1 MVQSKTNRVL
11 SFLMALAVLASLS
24 CFFCTQR
31 ASAETDG
38 EWQYSIM
45 ADGTAEITGY
55 IGTSSS
61 ITVPAKVNNKVVS
74 TVTALCTN
82 NFKSR
87 ITAVTLSAG
96 IRNISTSALSDY
108 VNLERVSL
116 PDTLTTIGTTAFYGC
131 TSLAA
136 VTVPAS
142 VSSIG
147 DAAFA
152 NCTSLLSANLT
163 CIATN
168 IPSRLFDGCVSL
180 STVTLPAYIDSIGSD
195 AFSGCRS
202 LKSISIPDG
211 VKTIGSSAFIGC
223 TSLASAKLPYELKT
237 IEEYAFSKCESLTSV
252 FIPNKIKTI
261 KTEAFS
267 FCHSLREVYISPS
280 ISVINTGIFQGC
292 EDIETVVFG
301 GEYVTLSKVFDLAA
315 HPTVYYPAK
324 YSTSWKNYVDVA
336 TKSYTNT
343 TSIKV
348 SGSSTMTPG
357 DKDKLKIVCNPSSGS
372 FSDVYSIVSS
382 DSSVATVAT
391 DGTVTAKQ
399 AGKTTITV
407 TDVSGTTG
415 TLTITVK
422 PAKPTELTATPR
434 STSSVDL
441 KWKSTGATGYYVY
454 RSAKKNGTFKK
465 IDTVLTNSY
474 TDKGLTKGKTYYYKV
489 VGYTNAGGS
498 VVTSDKSKAVSIKV
512 SAPAPSTVSAKK
524 AKAGVATVTWGKSN
538 GATGYEVYMATKK
551 SGNYTKVATITNV
564 STLSYKKTGL
574 TAKKTYYFK
583 VRSYVT
589 VNGTKVYSPFTK
601 IVSVKV

>member
-11 SFLMALAVLASLS
+11 SFVMALVMLASLS

-31 ASAETDG
+31 ASAEADG
-38 EWQYSIM
+38 EWQYTIM

-55 IGTSSS
+55 IGTSPT
-61 ITVPAKVNNKVVS
+61 ITVPAKIADKVVS
-74 TVTALCTN
+74 TVTTLCSN

-87 ITAVTLSAG
+87 ITAVTLSSG
-96 IRNISTSALSDY
+96 IRNLSGGALSDY
-108 VNLERVSL
+108 VNLERVTL
-116 PDTLTTIGTTAFYGC
+116 PDTLTSIGSNAFYGC

-136 VTVPAS
+136 ITVPTNVS
-142 VSSIG
+142 VIG
-147 DAAFA
+147 EAAFA

-168 IPSRLFDGCVSL
+168 IPARLFDGCTAL
-180 STVTLPAYIDSIGSD
+180 STVTLPAYIDNISANS
-195 AFSGCRS
+195 FSGCKS

-211 VKTIGSSAFIGC
+211 VKTIGSSAFLGC
-223 TSLASAKLPYELKT
+223 TSLASVKFPYELKT
-237 IEEYAFSKCESLTSV
+237 IEEYAFSKCESLTSI

-267 FCHSLREVYISPS
+267 SCSSLRDVYISPS

-292 EDIETVVFG
+292 EDIEKVVFG
-301 GEYVTLSKVFDLAA
+301 GEYITISKIFDLAA

-324 YSTSWKNYVDVA
+324 YVSSWKNYADVA

-348 SGSSTMTPG
+348 SGSATMAPG
-357 DKDKLKIVCNPSSGS
+357 EKKQLKIVCNPSSGS
-372 FSDVYSIVSS
+372 FSDVYSIMTS
-382 DSSVATVAT
+382 DSGVASVSA
-391 DGTVTAKQ
+391 DGMVTAKK

-415 TLTITVK
+415 TFTITVK
-422 PAKPTELTATPR
+422 PAKPTDLTATPR
-434 STSSVDL
+434 STSSIDL
-441 KWKSTGATGYYVY
+441 KWKDTGATGYYIY
-454 RSAKKNGTFKK
+454 RATKKNGTYKK

-489 VGYTNAGGS
+489 EGYTNAGGG
-498 VVTSDKSKAVSIKV
+498 VVKSDKSAAASVKV

-524 AKAGVATVTWGKSN
+524 AKSGVATVTWGKSN
-538 GATGYEVYMATKK
+538 GATGYEVYMASKK
-551 SGNYTKVATITNV
+551 SGEYSKVATITNV